1 MPVPDSYL
9 EYANRHRGNEHG
21 WFDFSPLPARPPVQW
36 PGREEVALFVTVA
49 FEHYPLSAK
58 PGPVM
63 APTAV
68 PGPAPNYIQYTL
80 CDYGNR
86 VGIFR
91 LFEAL
96 DAHGF
101 KATALFNSEAARL
114 YPRLV
119 EEVLSRGW
127 EIATSGTDMSRIITG
142 RTPIEEERALIRQSL
157 STLRAIAG
165 SAIRG
170 WHSPAFSQSGN
181 TFPLL
186 AEEGVEYVMDWIN
199 DDMPYPIRAGGRTM
213 HAMPIND
220 QWQDANIVG
229 AQRQLTEE
237 IHLQGIAAYKALR
250 AEAERT
256 GGGRVLSLSF
266 NPQVSGQPFRIW
278 AVEKLL
284 AEIAAAGCWSATGS
298 EILSAFLDQTP
309 PLA

>member
-36 PGREEVALFVTVA
+36 PGREKVALFVTVA

-186 AEEGVEYVMDWIN
+186 AEEGVEYLMDSSN
-199 DDMPYPIRAGGRTM
+199 NDMPNHIRVRRRVPRELAELWTNMCPAQVYEVGAEGEDGLVEVEVTPSNCVQCGAITAKGGR
-213 HAMPIND
+213 
-220 QWQDANIVG
+220 
-229 AQRQLTEE
+229 L
-237 IHLQGIAAYKALR
+237 
-250 AEAERT
+250 
-256 GGGRVLSLSF
+256 
-266 NPQVSGQPFRIW
+266 
-278 AVEKLL
+278 
-284 AEIAAAGCWSATGS
+284 
-298 EILSAFLDQTP
+298 TP
-309 PLA
+309 PEGGSGPEYTVT